1 MLHVVIAILMI
12 RLPITATPKVV
23 TGDVTSS
30 MVPLETRFTAG
41 LGCVVWEVCGVLW
54 RGVQTLRMVSGLL
67 QRDNGANN
75 HEDSMM
81 SALRALPIRHPICL
95 ES

>member
-12 RLPITATPKVV
+12 RLPITATPEMV

-54 RGVQTLRMVSGLL
+54 RGVRTLRMSGLL
-67 QRDNGANN
+67 QRDNRANS

-81 SALRALPIRHPICL
+81 STLRALPIRHPIFL